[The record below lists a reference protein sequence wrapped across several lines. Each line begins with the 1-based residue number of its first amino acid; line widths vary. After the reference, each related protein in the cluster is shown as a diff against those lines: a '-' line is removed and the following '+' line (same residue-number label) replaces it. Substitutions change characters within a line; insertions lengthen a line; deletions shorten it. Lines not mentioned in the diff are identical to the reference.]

1 MVPAPNKPTVVLA
14 DDHPA
19 NLQRVSQILDNE
31 FEVVAKVH
39 DGLEAL
45 NSARQLEPDILILD
59 FSMPG
64 MNGIQVARDLR
75 NNGYRSAILFLTI
88 QADDDYMEVLQELG
102 AGFVS
107 KLHMQKELI
116 PAIRAELRKRY

>member
-1 MVPAPNKPTVVLA
+1 LVPAPNKPTVVLA

-31 FEVVAKVH
+31 FEVVARVH
-39 DGLEAL
+39 DGFEAL

-75 NNGYRSAILFLTI
+75 KHGYRSAILFLTI
-88 QADDDYMEVLQELG
+88 QADDDYMEVLQEIG

-107 KLHMQKELI
+107 KLRMQKELI
-116 PAIRAELRKRY
+116 PAIRAELRKGC